1 MNAYLLLL
9 FAIISEVV
17 GSSLLKATDGFRR
30 PLPTLGVVA
39 GYGLAFYA
47 LSLTLLTL
55 PLGLTYAVWSGLG
68 TALTAMVGVI
78 VYKEGFGGRKLA
90 GLAMIIAGVI
100 LLNIGGAE

>member
-17 GSSLLKATDGFRR
+17 GSSLLKATDGFRK

-39 GYGLAFYA
+39 GYGIAFYA

-78 VYKEGFGGRKLA
+78 VYKEGFDSRKFA
-90 GLAMIIAGVI
+90 GIAMIIAGVI
-100 LLNIGGAE
+100 LLNAGGAE